1 MPKKLLSFLG
11 AYVLWRL
18 KLTRPVTTVQGW
30 KKRNVIPANRREQ
43 VLSAAQDNDIDL
55 SGLGLDNNA
64 VNETPKEKPAE
75 TAEPKKVKPTKKEG
89 PQKTVAPKEKA
100 SDKKSQKSDTHEAL
114 LSQIKDNNRKTMVS
128 SVWLAVLV
136 VLCGL
141 ALAAFLLFPLM
152 KDEASEIG
160 DSNNVSE
167 KIEQLETKVD
177 DVDERTSMLD
187 RMIPENIGAK
197 VEALQDQARA
207 LSDNVSELSDRAND
221 FANGVLAPDAGRLSD
236 RMAYL
241 EQKVESLS
249 NSGNFSDLISRVQ
262 QLENSVMGQEKLEQS
277 VNQLEA
283 MVDDMQGDDSL
294 SSDLAAAQDSNE
306 GPLGETLQG
315 VSGNDLKAAA
325 MLLAFTKFRDT
336 LNREAPF
343 EDDLILLQRLAGED
357 NEELQSAL
365 LKLAPQA
372 DDGILTQQGLSEE
385 LKSLTGDIVFSSL
398 QGEDVSIKEK
408 AVARLNNVLHVEKD
422 GEPILGTDTQKTIAE
437 AQKLLDEGDV
447 QGAMTALNQLDG
459 EAAETAQP
467 FMEKAEANLLA
478 GQVQDMI
485 GDTILSKVAEIPN
498 LPNLK
503 NMGTRYFSASNP
515 DGFDMNDARRS
526 LEEAMPENVMGREV
540 IKDEESGLTILPPT
554 QKFKGFSGS
563 Q

>member
-1 MPKKLLSFLG
+1 MSKTKAQPMQNAEKIIELFGGIRPMAAKID
-11 AYVLWRL
+11 A
-18 KLTRPVTTVQGW
+18 PVTTVQGW

-43 VLSAAQDNDIDL
+43 VLSAAQDNNIDL
-55 SGLGLDNNA
+55 SGLVLDNNA
-64 VNETPKEKPAE
+64 VNETPKEKPADK
-75 TAEPKKVKPTKKEG
+75 AEPKKVKLTQKAE
-89 PQKTVAPKEKA
+89 PQKTVAIKEKA

-114 LSQIKDNNRKTMVS
+114 LSQIESNNRKTMVS

-160 DSNNVSE
+160 DSNNVNE

-197 VEALQDQARA
+197 LEALQDQARA
-207 LSDNVSELSDRAND
+207 LSDNVSELSNQAND
-221 FANGVLAPDAGRLSD
+221 LANGVLAPDAGRLSD

-249 NSGNFSDLISRVQ
+249 NSGNFSDLIGRVQ

-422 GEPILGTDTQKTIAE
+422 GEPVLGTDTQKTIAE

-467 FMEKAEANLLA
+467 FLEKAEANLLA

-485 GDTILSKVAEIPN
+485 GDTILSKV
-498 LPNLK
+498 
-503 NMGTRYFSASNP
+503 
-515 DGFDMNDARRS
+515 
-526 LEEAMPENVMGREV
+526 
-540 IKDEESGLTILPPT
+540 
-554 QKFKGFSGS
+554 
-563 Q
+563 

>member
-1 MPKKLLSFLG
+1 
-11 AYVLWRL
+11 
-18 KLTRPVTTVQGW
+18 
-30 KKRNVIPANRREQ
+30 
-43 VLSAAQDNDIDL
+43 
-55 SGLGLDNNA
+55 
-64 VNETPKEKPAE
+64 
-75 TAEPKKVKPTKKEG
+75 
-89 PQKTVAPKEKA
+89 
-100 SDKKSQKSDTHEAL
+100 
-114 LSQIKDNNRKTMVS
+114 
-128 SVWLAVLV
+128 
-136 VLCGL
+136 
-141 ALAAFLLFPLM
+141 
-152 KDEASEIG
+152 
-160 DSNNVSE
+160 
-167 KIEQLETKVD
+167 
-177 DVDERTSMLD
+177 
-187 RMIPENIGAK
+187 
-197 VEALQDQARA
+197 
-207 LSDNVSELSDRAND
+207 
-221 FANGVLAPDAGRLSD
+221 
-236 RMAYL
+236 
-241 EQKVESLS
+241 
-249 NSGNFSDLISRVQ
+249 
-262 QLENSVMGQEKLEQS
+262 
-277 VNQLEA
+277 
-283 MVDDMQGDDSL
+283 
-294 SSDLAAAQDSNE
+294 
-306 GPLGETLQG
+306 
-315 VSGNDLKAAA
+315 
-325 MLLAFTKFRDT
+325 
-336 LNREAPF
+336 
-343 EDDLILLQRLAGED
+343 
-357 NEELQSAL
+357 AL

-422 GEPILGTDTQKTIAE
+422 GEPVLGTDTQKTIAE

-467 FMEKAEANLLA
+467 FLEKAEANLLA